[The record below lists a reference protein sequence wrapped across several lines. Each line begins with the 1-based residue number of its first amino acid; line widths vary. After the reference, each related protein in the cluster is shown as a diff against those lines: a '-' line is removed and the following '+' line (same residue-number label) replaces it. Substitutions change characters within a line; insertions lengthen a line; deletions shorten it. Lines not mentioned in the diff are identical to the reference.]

1 MPAIAN
7 KKNQNQLTLLLNAN
21 FNWVII
27 FLVVVFLAGAYLLVI
42 KPKFDTTLL
51 AIKDNIDQQE
61 NFYQSQKS
69 KIADL
74 QAAAAMYRKIDE
86 INISKVN
93 TILPNNYAKE
103 KLFGELEDLIAQQ
116 GLLLNSLTLNK
127 SGEDSS
133 GGVMAIT
140 SSALDMP
147 NADKIGVV
155 NVAMSLG
162 AIDYAALKNLL
173 HFLESNAQL
182 IDIQNLSFDPGGKTA
197 MLNFNTYYFK

>member
-7 KKNQNQLTLLLNAN
+7 KKNQNQLNLLLNAN

-51 AIKDNIDQQE
+51 AIKDNIDQQD

-69 KIADL
+69 KLADL
-74 QAAAAMYRKIDE
+74 QAAAALYRKIDE

>member
-7 KKNQNQLTLLLNAN
+7 KKNQNQLNLLLNAN

-69 KIADL
+69 KLADL
-74 QAAAAMYRKIDE
+74 QAAAALYRKIDE